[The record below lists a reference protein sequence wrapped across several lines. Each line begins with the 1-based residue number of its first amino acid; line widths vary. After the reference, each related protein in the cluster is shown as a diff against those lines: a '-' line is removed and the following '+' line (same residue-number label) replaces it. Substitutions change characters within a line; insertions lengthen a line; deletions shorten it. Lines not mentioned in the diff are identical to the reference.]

1 MNVAARL
8 EQAAQPGEILL
19 GPETHGL
26 LRHAVS
32 VEPLPPLEL
41 KGKAEPLS
49 AYRLLSVEG
58 DQPTRRLGVA
68 MVGRERQFQLLRGA
82 FQNVASD
89 RSCHLFTV
97 LGPAGVGKSRLVSE
111 FLQTIEG
118 ATVVRGR
125 CLSYGEGI
133 TYWPV
138 VEVVKQL
145 GDYAQLVD
153 EVIRHALD
161 GLLGQADAAA
171 TPDQIAWAFRKLL
184 EAHTAEQ
191 PVVCLF
197 DDIQWGEETFLDL
210 VEHVADLSRGVP
222 ILLLCMARPE
232 LLDRR
237 PTWGGGMLN
246 ATNVLLEPL
255 SEPETDELIARLVE
269 GSDADEQLQARIRR
283 AAGGNPLFVE
293 EMVELV
299 SHSADGDVSV
309 PPTIQALL
317 AARLDQLDPSERVV
331 LEHGS
336 VEGELFHR
344 GAVVALGEADAQV
357 DSRLI
362 TLVRKDL
369 VRPERAQLVGE
380 DGYRFRHLLI
390 RDAAYEALPKATRAN
405 LHERF
410 ASWLE
415 ARGIDLVE
423 LDEILGY
430 HLEQAFRYR
439 SELGPVSDDD
449 RRAAARA
456 GELLARAGRRAHDRG
471 DRRAAANLLERSAG
485 LLPEPDPRHVLH
497 APRPGPLPDRDGGR
511 PAGSRLAFERAVAE
525 PTPSSATT
533 FGSGRSS
540 SSRSSARIPSG
551 RPAPTSERQR

>member
-1 MNVAARL
+1 M
-8 EQAAQPGEILL
+8 
-19 GPETHGL
+19 
-26 LRHAVS
+26 S

-82 FQNVASD
+82 FENVASD
-89 RSCHLFTV
+89 RSCQLFTV
-97 LGPAGVGKSRLVSE
+97 LGPAGVGKSRLVAE
-111 FLQTIEG
+111 FLQTLEG

-145 GDYAQLVD
+145 GDYAPLVD

-269 GSDADEQLQARIRR
+269 GSDADAQLQARIRR

-299 SHSADGDVSV
+299 GHSADGDVVGPADDPGAAGCTPRPARPVRARS
-309 PPTIQALL
+309 AR
-317 AARLDQLDPSERVV
+317 ARL
-331 LEHGS
+331 G
-336 VEGELFHR
+336 R
-344 GAVVALGEADAQV
+344 G
-357 DSRLI
+357 R
-362 TLVRKDL
+362 
-369 VRPERAQLVGE
+369 
-380 DGYRFRHLLI
+380 
-390 RDAAYEALPKATRAN
+390 ALPSRRRGGPRRGRCASRFTPDRARSQGPRPSGTRA
-405 LHERF
+405 
-410 ASWLE
+410 
-415 ARGIDLVE
+415 
-423 LDEILGY
+423 
-430 HLEQAFRYR
+430 
-439 SELGPVSDDD
+439 
-449 RRAAARA
+449 A
-456 GELLARAGRRAHDRG
+456 GGGGR
-471 DRRAAANLLERSAG
+471 
-485 LLPEPDPRHVLH
+485 V
-497 APRPGPLPDRDGGR
+497 PLPP
-511 PAGSRLAFERAVAE
+511 PAD
-525 PTPSSATT
+525 P
-533 FGSGRSS
+533 
-540 SSRSSARIPSG
+540 
-551 RPAPTSERQR
+551 